1 MLILKRQFTA
11 FSLAT
16 LILISL
22 IAPFSGHA
30 SHASDDSDE
39 EPSFRSQSSNYSE
52 DLDHLLGQ
60 TVEID
65 LSGGCASG
73 VGASNSK
80 IPQRPIIAGEESVDH
95 GIKLSNHSEPYEQTL
110 NLLPP
115 HPQPKTHLHKP
126 VNLFELAPGEYY
138 ESAMVF
144 YNPNAPQRS
153 QVYNWDN
160 IKTFMQEMDKRAF
173 DTRRSK
179 KSIALGVLGFCAGC
193 VSSTPETGTLVSSI
207 GRFFNIPVGESL
219 STAIVVWTMVTTT
232 PCFAMN
238 MGNRFYIIGKT
249 LFSNKAFPTRS
260 IENASIPC
268 VIETSKLHKAA
279 IGILAFASF
288 LDATINLGV
297 VELAYYKHFQKIFFG
312 TGGFYLS
319 SWMAQYYGIGRA
331 NIDRLF
337 CQYSHDTRVS
347 HAKRLLLI
355 NSVKKCQQAIAK
367 NDVFTAKLYDNI
379 LAQMEKKNTQN
390 NDLEQG
396 DSRHLFGLSALF
408 LQAANTMNFETLEE
422 QPDEEPD
429 EETELLNA
437 NARLMNFQA
446 QQDVPHAWK
455 EEFLE
460 KLSTILTGAG
470 SIGRAVT
477 AQYILDQV
485 LTQVL
490 SMPTSTAYEV
500 AWALSI
506 FDFLFRSFAE
516 YNTQQQY
523 MRGWLNSFSVK
534 HLGDFSWL
542 RKTISLSSIFNGGL
556 FSLAKT
562 VAGITAFNAW
572 NTPIVVQALC
582 LIPSFALDQ
591 GYFGTFFDKGNNS
604 IITNIATIKQPTET
618 AHINIKRA
626 WLMKWSR
633 KIVELLES
641 QWDRDTIG
649 NLYST
654 ILKGF

>member
-1 MLILKRQFTA
+1 MMLTLKRRFTA
-11 FSLAT
+11 FSLTT
-16 LILISL
+16 LISLSL
-22 IAPFSGHA
+22 IAPFPGY
-30 SHASDDSDE
+30 ASDDSDE
-39 EPSFRSQSSNYSE
+39 EASSSSQGSNYSE
-52 DLDHLLGQ
+52 DLNHLLDQ
-60 TVEID
+60 TEEID
-65 LSGGCASG
+65 LIGGRASG
-73 VGASNSK
+73 QSASSSE
-80 IPQRPIIAGEESVDH
+80 IPQKPIVAGEKSFDH
-95 GIKLSNHSEPYEQTL
+95 GIKLLDHSKPYEQTL
-110 NLLPP
+110 DLPP
-115 HPQPKTHLHKP
+115 PYPQRKTHIHKP
-126 VNLFELAPGEYY
+126 VNLFELAPEEYY

-173 DTRRSK
+173 DTRRSIK
-179 KSIALGVLGFCAGC
+179 PIALGVLGFCAGC

-249 LFSNKAFPTRS
+249 LFSDEAFPTRS

-268 VIETSKLHKAA
+268 VIETSKLHKAT

-347 HAKRLLLI
+347 HTKRCLLI
-355 NSVKKCQQAIAK
+355 DSVKKCQQAIAK
-367 NDVFTAKLYDNI
+367 NDAFTTKLYDNI
-379 LAQMEKKNTQN
+379 LAEMERKNTQN
-390 NDLEQG
+390 DDLEQG
-396 DSRHLFGLSALF
+396 DSHRLFGLSALF
-408 LQAANTMNFETLEE
+408 LQAAHTMNFENLEE
-422 QPDEEPD
+422 RSDEEPD

-437 NARLMNFQA
+437 NARLMNFQV
-446 QQDVPHAWK
+446 QQDIPHAWK

-477 AQYILDQV
+477 AQYILEQV

-490 SMPTSTAYEV
+490 SISTSPANEV

-506 FDFLFRSFAE
+506 FDLLFRSFAE
-516 YNTQQQY
+516 YNTQKQY
-523 MRGWLNSFSVK
+523 MKGWLNSFSVK

-562 VAGITAFNAW
+562 VAGITAFNTW
-572 NTPIVVQALC
+572 STPVVVQVLC
-582 LIPSFALDQ
+582 LVPSFVVDQ
-591 GYFGTFFDKGNNS
+591 GYFGTFFDKGNNN
-604 IITNIATIKQPTET
+604 IITNIATIKQPTKT

>member
-1 MLILKRQFTA
+1 MLTLKRRFTA
-11 FSLAT
+11 FSLIT
-16 LILISL
+16 LISLSL
-22 IAPFSGHA
+22 IAPFPGHA

-39 EPSFRSQSSNYSE
+39 EPSSSSQGSNYSE
-52 DLDHLLGQ
+52 DLNHLLDQ
-60 TVEID
+60 TEEID
-65 LSGGCASG
+65 LIGGRASG
-73 VGASNSK
+73 QSASSSE
-80 IPQRPIIAGEESVDH
+80 IPQRSIVAGEESFDH
-95 GIKLSNHSEPYEQTL
+95 GIKLPDHSEPYEQTL
-110 NLLPP
+110 DLPPP
-115 HPQPKTHLHKP
+115 HPQRKTHLHKP
-126 VNLFELAPGEYY
+126 VNIFELAPGEYY
-138 ESAMVF
+138 QSAMVF
-144 YNPNAPQRS
+144 YNSNAPQRS
-153 QVYNWDN
+153 QTFNWDD
-160 IKTFMQEMDKRAF
+160 IKTFMQETDKRAF

-249 LFSNKAFPTRS
+249 LFSDEAFPTRS

-279 IGILAFASF
+279 IGIVAFASF

-337 CQYSHDTRVS
+337 CQYSHDTKVS
-347 HAKRLLLI
+347 HTKRLLLI
-355 NSVKKCQQAIAK
+355 DSVKKCQQAIAK
-367 NDVFTAKLYDNI
+367 SDIFSTKLYDNI
-379 LAQMEKKNTQN
+379 LAEMKKKNTQN
-390 NDLEQG
+390 DDLEQG
-396 DSRHLFGLSALF
+396 DSHRLFGLSALF
-408 LQAANTMNFETLEE
+408 LQAAHTMNFETSEE
-422 QPDEEPD
+422 QPN

-437 NARLMNFQA
+437 NARLMNFQV
-446 QQDVPHAWK
+446 QQDIPHAWK

-523 MRGWLNSFSVK
+523 MKGWLNSFSVK

-633 KIVELLES
+633 KIIELLES